1 MNNLSWVEVV
11 VSILSGLAVCIPLV
25 VKLVQTVKAAV
36 QEKNWPQIVAIVLDL
51 MQQAEGLFAEGAAR
65 KAWVMA
71 GVKTAAKSANFPYD
85 AAAEQKISD
94 MIDAIC
100 AAAKV
105 VNVNEN
111 AEGAE
116 G

>member
-1 MNNLSWVEVV
+1 MSWVEIV

-25 VKLVQTVKAAV
+25 VQLVNVVRASVK
-36 QEKNWPQIVAIVLDL
+36 EKNWSQIVAIVLDL
-51 MQQAEGLFAEGAAR
+51 MKQAETLFSEGAAR

-71 GVKTAAKSANFPYD
+71 GVESAAKSINYNYD
-85 AAAEQKISD
+85 DVAKQKVSD

-100 AAAKV
+100 ATAKIV
-105 VNVNEN
+105 N

-116 G
+116 ENEAD

>member
-36 QEKNWPQIVAIVLDL
+36 QEKNWPQIVAIALDL
-51 MQQAEGLFAEGAAR
+51 MQQAEGLFAEGA
-65 KAWVMA
+65 
-71 GVKTAAKSANFPYD
+71 NFPYD
-85 AAAEQKISD
+85 DVAAQKVSD

-105 VNVNEN
+105 VNVKEN
-111 AEGAE
+111 AEDAKD
-116 G
+116 

>member
-1 MNNLSWVEVV
+1 MSWVEIV

-25 VKLVQTVKAAV
+25 VQLVNVVRTSV
-36 QEKNWPQIVAIVLDL
+36 QEKNWSQIVAIVLDL
-51 MQQAEGLFAEGAAR
+51 MKQAETLFAEGAAR

-71 GVKTAAKSANFPYD
+71 GVESAAKSINYNYD
-85 AAAEQKISD
+85 EVAKQKVSD

-100 AAAKV
+100 ATAKIV
-105 VNVNEN
+105 N

-116 G
+116 ENEAD

>member
-1 MNNLSWVEVV
+1 MNWVEIV

-25 VKLVQTVKAAV
+25 VQLVKVVKSAV
-36 QEKNWPQIVAIVLDL
+36 QEKNWAQLVSIVLDL
-51 MQQAEGLFAEGAAR
+51 MKQAETLFTEGAAR

-71 GVKTAAKSANFPYD
+71 GVESAAKSVNFNYDD
-85 AAAEQKISD
+85 AARQKVSD

-105 VNVNEN
+105 VNGE
-111 AEGAE
+111 AAA
-116 G
+116 

>member
-1 MNNLSWVEVV
+1 MNWVEIV

-25 VKLVQTVKAAV
+25 VQLVNVVSASVK
-36 QEKNWPQIVAIVLDL
+36 EKNWSQIVAIVLDL
-51 MQQAEGLFAEGAAR
+51 MKEAETLFAEGAVK

-71 GVKTAAKSANFPYD
+71 SVESAAKSINYNYD
-85 AAAEQKISD
+85 DVAKQKVSD

-100 AAAKV
+100 ATAKIV
-105 VNVNEN
+105 N

-116 G
+116 ENESD

>member
-1 MNNLSWVEVV
+1 MSWVEIV

-25 VKLVQTVKAAV
+25 VQLVNVVRTSV
-36 QEKNWPQIVAIVLDL
+36 QEKNWSQVVTIVLDL
-51 MQQAEGLFAEGAAR
+51 MKQAETLFAEGAAR

-71 GVKTAAKSANFPYD
+71 GVESAAKSINYNYD
-85 AAAEQKISD
+85 EVAKQKVSD

-100 AAAKV
+100 ETAKIV
-105 VNVNEN
+105 N

-116 G
+116 ENEAD

>member
-1 MNNLSWVEVV
+1 MNWVEIV

-25 VKLVQTVKAAV
+25 VQLVNVVRTSVK
-36 QEKNWPQIVAIVLDL
+36 EKNWSQIVTIVLDL
-51 MQQAEGLFAEGAAR
+51 MKQAETLFAEGAAR

-71 GVKTAAKSANFPYD
+71 GVESAAKSINYNYD
-85 AAAEQKISD
+85 EVAKQKVSE

-100 AAAKV
+100 ATAKIV
-105 VNVNEN
+105 N

-116 G
+116 ENESD